1 MFRRVFYFMKR
12 LRLLCHIRPRTVS
25 YLMSISF
32 LVVVHIV
39 VGLRNTSSYTIYI
52 RCAII
57 SSSLFRVLQ
66 EITDVYRAARNSNYI
81 MRPIIRQHCSS
92 PTIYVHA
99 TLHLVYC
106 FTTSFSSFII
116 QTMAISKKCAC
127 IICVEEEKKTHIKV
141 VYKIKPSISTFF
153 RFHVIYRRYRCLI
166 GWARWRYANQYTAL
180 FHSMW

>member
-1 MFRRVFYFMKR
+1 MCLYTGAGSSTWSTTRERER
-12 LRLLCHIRPRTVS
+12 DNVS
-25 YLMSISF
+25 FIFLAFFIVVPFVIAVRCAVWFSSLILFALMSISF

-92 PTIYVHA
+92 PTIYV
-99 TLHLVYC
+99 
-106 FTTSFSSFII
+106 
-116 QTMAISKKCAC
+116 CAWHRR
-127 IICVEEEKKTHIKV
+127 HIWCTV
-141 VYKIKPSISTFF
+141 LRP
-153 RFHVIYRRYRCLI
+153 RFH
-166 GWARWRYANQYTAL
+166 
-180 FHSMW
+180 HSSYKQWPYQRNVRV

>member
-1 MFRRVFYFMKR
+1 
-12 LRLLCHIRPRTVS
+12 
-25 YLMSISF
+25 MSISF

-92 PTIYVHA
+92 PTIYVHDID
-99 TLHLVYC
+99 V
-106 FTTSFSSFII
+106 TSGVLFYDLDFII
-116 QTMAISKKCAC
+116 HHTNNGHIKEMCVYNMCRRRKKN
-127 IICVEEEKKTHIKV
+127 THIKV

-153 RFHVIYRRYRCLI
+153 RFHVIYRRSRCLI
-166 GWARWRYANQYTAL
+166 GWARWRYANQ
-180 FHSMW
+180 